1 MNGGSFVDNL
11 WKNINDVQALHGN
24 IFKSHDKSSHVIIS
38 KSFHCLE
45 ERELIQIYGGW
56 LIVCA
61 DLNLNK
67 EAPGTDMFLL
77 I

>member
-38 KSFHCLE
+38 KSFHWP
-45 ERELIQIYGGW
+45 GGTRANSDLWW
-56 LIVCA
+56 LADCVC
-61 DLNLNK
+61 
-67 EAPGTDMFLL
+67 
-77 I
+77 

>member
-1 MNGGSFVDNL
+1 M
-11 WKNINDVQALHGN
+11 HGN

-38 KSFHCLE
+38 KSFHWPGGT
-45 ERELIQIYGGW
+45 RANSDNGGW

-67 EAPGTDMFLL
+67 EAPGTDMVLADL
-77 I
+77 IDSSQLTWH